1 MTSLSTTIQERIPLP
16 AAGPMMAAPAP
27 SKTITPSEILGM
39 LKQRLVT
46 IILLSLLF
54 CSGAVGLFVLLWT
67 KFPSYSATA
76 YVEVISNQPK
86 PQFETEHQQLQ
97 KDVFERFIKSQ
108 AIYVTQH
115 SILSK
120 VLRDQSVRST
130 TWFKE
135 TEQDKR
141 LGDLEDAVS
150 CSAVRDTNYISVS
163 MSTKDP
169 KDPHQ
174 IVNALVTMYLNDV
187 RERYSQPYRQQVA
200 DYNQELA
207 NVKQQIQQKKQQ
219 IQEFGATISPGDRPS
234 RDGGG
239 QGVLVEKLKKEQER
253 VSEIE
258 LETAELQSLK
268 ELYTDPGRNPVTPE
282 DRIQVD
288 QDPRVNSLNNQVIA
302 LEQEINIMLERFGPN
317 HRETQAMQSRLDE
330 ARRQLGPERDR
341 KLREILEYKKEQIET
356 AYYNSQNALLLA
368 KERLAE
374 TQAQQADLDRKISEF
389 NTLQDEL
396 DLLIEFQNRI
406 DQYLHDI
413 QKIVADRGAVRVESA
428 VSAQAPEN
436 RSFPTL
442 LMLPLMVF
450 GGFAMAVGTA
460 IGLELLDTS
469 VRTPQD
475 IVRHVNV
482 SVLGSIPDV
491 DDEEVEIEQLETAV
505 RDAPQ
510 SMMTEAFRT
519 VRSNLQFSAPV
530 DRMHTILVT
539 SPRPEDGKTTIASN
553 LAASMAMGGRRV
565 LLVDAN
571 LRRPAL
577 HRFYPSGDGTGLT
590 NILIGEAKLEDCV
603 QSTALPNLDVV
614 CSGPVPPNPAELFGG
629 ELFAEFVR
637 EARDRYDHV
646 IFDSPPVLLASD
658 TTVLA
663 TQMDGVIV
671 TIRAKGMSRG
681 VANRACS
688 LLEHVNAHV
697 FGAVLNAARVRR
709 GGYFREQ
716 LRTFYEYQADED
728 DDQRPPALPDTA
740 TDTKVAD
747 AGDDSTNDE
756 KA

>member
-16 AAGPMMAAPAP
+16 AAGPMMASPAPA
-27 SKTITPSEILGM
+27 KTITPSEILGM
-39 LKQRLVT
+39 LKQRMIT

-54 CSGAVGLFVLLWT
+54 CSGAVGVFVLWWT

-76 YVEVISNQPK
+76 YVEVISNR
-86 PQFETEHQQLQ
+86 PQQQFSTDSEQLN

-108 AIYVTQH
+108 AIYITQH
-115 SILSK
+115 SILNK
-120 VLRDQSVRST
+120 VLRDQAVRST

-141 LGDLEDAVS
+141 LVNLEDAVK

-163 MSTKDP
+163 MSTKDS

-174 IVNALVTMYLNDV
+174 IVNTLVNIYLNEV
-187 RERYSQPYRQQVA
+187 RERYSQPYRQEVSN
-200 DYNQELA
+200 YNQELA
-207 NVKQQIQQKKQQ
+207 TVKQQIQQKKQQ

-234 RDGGG
+234 RDSGA
-239 QGVLVEKLKKEQER
+239 QGVLVDKLKKEHER
-253 VSEIE
+253 VSGLE

-268 ELYTDPGRNPVTPE
+268 SLYSDPTRNPVNPE
-282 DRIQVD
+282 DKMAVD

-317 HRETQAMQSRLDE
+317 HRETQALQSRLDE

-341 KLREILEYKKEQIET
+341 KLREILEYKAEQIDT

-374 TQAQQADLDRKISEF
+374 TQAQQADLDRKLSEF
-389 NTLQDEL
+389 STLQDEL
-396 DLLIEFQNRI
+396 DLLVEMQNRI
-406 DQYLHDI
+406 DQYLRDI
-413 QKIVADRGAVRVESA
+413 QKIVTDRGAVRVESA
-428 VSAQAPEN
+428 VSAQAPEK
-436 RSFPTL
+436 RSLPTL

-450 GGFAMAVGTA
+450 GGFAMAVGMA
-460 IGLELLDTS
+460 IGLELIDTS

-530 DRMHTILVT
+530 DRMHTILIT

-590 NILIGEAKLEDCV
+590 NVLIGEAKLEDCV
-603 QSTALPNLDVV
+603 QHTALPNLDVV
-614 CSGPVPPNPAELFGG
+614 CSGPVPPNPAELLGG

-646 IFDSPPVLLASD
+646 IFDSPPILLASD

-671 TIRAKGMSRG
+671 TVRAKGMSRG
-681 VANRACS
+681 VANRACT
-688 LLEHVNAHV
+688 LLEHVNAHL

-728 DDQRPPALPDTA
+728 DDQKQPALPDRTVNNR
-740 TDTKVAD
+740 VAD
-747 AGDDSTNDE
+747 GDDAADE
-756 KA
+756 DKKA